1 MTVEKRLNR
10 LSRMES
16 DRLQN
21 LYLSISQRGTEIK
34 IDHLKMATEL
44 EEA

>member
-1 MTVEKRLNR
+1 
-10 LSRMES
+10 MES

-21 LYLSISQRGTEIK
+21 LYLSINQRDTEIK
-34 IDHLKMATEL
+34 IDLLKMATEL